1 MHGLISLWNTIQST
15 LFPWLEEELDPLT
28 EKQKHF
34 VSVIELMNPEPFLKQ
49 FNWIGNG
56 RKPKKRL
63 NLLKAFVT
71 KAVYDFTTTEI
82 LVEHLK
88 SCKNIRRLCGW
99 ETVWEIPSLST
110 FSRAFDQFAES
121 GVMTE
126 IHRVMVV
133 ENYGDKIAGHNSR
146 DATAIEAREK
156 PEKKGPKAPK
166 LKGKRGRRK
175 KGEEPPPMEPKRL
188 ELQPERSL
196 EANLADLPQVCNVG
210 TKKNSK
216 GHCEHWIGYKLHA
229 DVVDGDIPVSLIL
242 TSASVHDSQAA
253 IPLAQMTAGRVTSL
267 YDLMDAAYDAEAI
280 HRFVRS
286 QGHVPLID
294 SNPRTGE
301 KVLMDPAQD
310 IRYNQRTSVE
320 RVFSM
325 LKDNHGGKHV
335 RVRGPKK
342 VMAHLMFGML
352 VITATQ
358 LFRLLV

>member
-1 MHGLISLWNTIQST
+1 
-15 LFPWLEEELDPLT
+15 
-28 EKQKHF
+28 
-34 VSVIELMNPEPFLKQ
+34 
-49 FNWIGNG
+49 
-56 RKPKKRL
+56 
-63 NLLKAFVT
+63 
-71 KAVYDFTTTEI
+71 
-82 LVEHLK
+82 
-88 SCKNIRRLCGW
+88 
-99 ETVWEIPSLST
+99 
-110 FSRAFDQFAES
+110 
-121 GVMTE
+121 
-126 IHRVMVV
+126 
-133 ENYGDKIAGHNSR
+133 
-146 DATAIEAREK
+146 
-156 PEKKGPKAPK
+156 
-166 LKGKRGRRK
+166 
-175 KGEEPPPMEPKRL
+175 MEPKRL
-188 ELQPERSL
+188 ELQPERSI

-216 GHCEHWIGYKLHA
+216 GHCENWIGYKLHA

-242 TSASVHDSQAA
+242 TSASVHDSQVA

-294 SNPRTGE
+294 SNPRSGE

-310 IRYNQRTSVE
+310 TRYNQRTSVE

-325 LKDNHGGKHV
+325 LKDNHGGRNV